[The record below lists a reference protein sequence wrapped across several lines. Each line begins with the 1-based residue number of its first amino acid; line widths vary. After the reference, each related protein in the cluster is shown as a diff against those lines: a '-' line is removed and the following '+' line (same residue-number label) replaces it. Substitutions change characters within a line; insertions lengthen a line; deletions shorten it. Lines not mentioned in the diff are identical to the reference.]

1 MNSGRLGQRWV
12 LACAGAALL
21 ANFFGGFSLIVTGV
35 FVVICLI
42 GAALISWGEDPVG
55 AGFPGYGAAA
65 DDCPTGSLTGP
76 VDVVAP
82 PGVDEDVAEHHPD
95 DEAED
100 YPGDESD
107 DEPLVVDPT
116 AETEPSPA

>member
-1 MNSGRLGQRWV
+1 
-12 LACAGAALL
+12 
-21 ANFFGGFSLIVTGV
+21 
-35 FVVICLI
+35 
-42 GAALISWGEDPVG
+42 
-55 AGFPGYGAAA
+55 
-65 DDCPTGSLTGP
+65 
-76 VDVVAP
+76 
-82 PGVDEDVAEHHPD
+82 VDEDVAEHHPD